1 MFGAYIQLTFRVE
14 RGFTDMMRKGGMFH
28 FADGTD
34 KLLLLFGTLGCIGDG
49 LMSPLTMVILGGIID
64 DYGSGDL
71 TFSNDVVD
79 KYALKLLILA
89 IGVAVSAFIEGIC
102 WTRTAERQTSR
113 LRIEYLKSVL
123 RQEVSFFDT
132 QVGSSTNFEVIS
144 AISGDAQ
151 LIQDVMADKI
161 PNCLAHLSA
170 LVFSI
175 IVSFI
180 LSWRLAVASLPF
192 ALLFVVPV
200 LGFGASLQ
208 GLGMKMKDAYDTG
221 GGVAEHA
228 ISSIR
233 TVYSYVGEHQTINKF
248 SHALQTSMALGIK
261 QGFTK
266 GLMIGSMGMVFVAWA
281 FISWVGSYL
290 VTEKGETGGRVFVSA
305 ICVIMAGLSA
315 MSALPNVTFIS
326 EAIAATK
333 RMFKMISRVPLID
346 SDNWTGKTIASVR
359 GDIEFRGVDFSYPS
373 RPDTP
378 ILQKLNL
385 KVKAGKTIG
394 LVGSSGSGKSTII
407 SLLERFYDPVKGDI
421 LLDGHRLKGF
431 QLKWLRSQMG
441 LVNQEPVLFATSIK
455 ENILFG
461 KEGVSAEMVEIAAKA
476 ANAHDFIIKLPD
488 AYETQVGQFGIQ
500 LSGGQKQRIAIARA
514 LLKEPRILLLD
525 EATSALDTKS
535 ERVVQEALDQ
545 ASIGRTTIIVAHR
558 LTTIRK
564 ADKIVVLWSG
574 KVIESGT
581 HDELMHKNNKKE
593 GGAYYQMVLLQQSAT
608 HNESGS
614 PDSLY
619 PPIRQQPHGRDF
631 NPQFARSPIGA
642 RSSLQNSPMS
652 PFCPTVIMSMA
663 HSVQMYSY
671 QESDGEYLSDIPDRS
686 PSQWRLLQMNAPEWK
701 RAFLGCLGA
710 TGFGAISPIHAYCL
724 GSVVSVYFLPDKAKV
739 KSDTAFYCIIFVVL
753 GVVCFVANLL
763 QHYNFAVMGERL
775 TKRVREKMLGNIL
788 TFEVGWFDKDEN
800 TSAAICARLATEAS
814 LIRSLVGDR
823 ISLLLQV
830 FVSAFLAFII
840 ALIITWRVA
849 IVMISVQPLL
859 IASFYSKTVLMKSM
873 STKAKKAQNEGTQ
886 LASEA
891 VVNHRTITAF
901 ASQQRIVRLYAETQ
915 KGPRKECIKQSWFS
929 GLGLFTS
936 QFVTTAAISL
946 AYWYGGREMN
956 KGLVTAKQMFQ
967 VFFILM
973 TTGKNI
979 ADAGSMSSDLSKG
992 GGAVKSVLAVLD
1004 RKTEIDPDDSEGL
1017 KVRRINGHI
1026 ELMNVHFSYPS
1037 RPEQMIFQGLSLKI
1051 EAGRTVALVGQ
1062 SGSGKSTII
1071 GLIERFYDPIKGCIL
1086 VDARDLKNYNLRH
1099 LRSHIALVS
1108 QEPTLFAGSIRHNI
1122 IYGKE
1127 EASEAEIMKAA
1138 KLANAHEF
1146 ISSMNDGYETYCG
1159 ERGVQLSGG
1168 QKQRVALARAI
1179 LKNPAILLLDEATS
1193 ALDSASENLV
1203 QEALEKMM
1211 VGRTCVVVAHRLS
1224 TIQKSDSIAVIE
1236 NGKVAEQGSHSE
1248 LLSMGNMGSYHSLIK
1263 LQHI

>member
-1 MFGAYIQLTFRVE
+1 MAK
-14 RGFTDMMRKGGMFH
+14 KGGMFH
-28 FADGTD
+28 FADGID
-34 KLLLLFGTLGCIGDG
+34 KLLMLFGTIGCIGDG
-49 LMSPLTMVILGGIID
+49 LMSPLTMIILSGVID
-64 DYGSGDL
+64 EYGSGGL
-71 TFSNDVVD
+71 SFSNDVVD

-89 IGVAVSAFIEGIC
+89 VGVGAAAFIEGIC

-113 LRIEYLKSVL
+113 LRMEYLKSVL
-123 RQEVSFFDT
+123 RQEVGFFDT
-132 QVGSSTNFEVIS
+132 KVGSSTNFEVIS

-151 LIQDVMADKI
+151 LIQDVMAEKI
-161 PNCLAHLSA
+161 PNCLAHLST

-175 IVSFI
+175 VVAFI

-192 ALLFVVPV
+192 ALMFVVPV
-200 LGFGASLQ
+200 LGIGALLK
-208 GLGMKMKDAYDTG
+208 GLGMKMKDAYDKG
-221 GGVAEHA
+221 GGVADQA

-233 TVYSYVGEHQTINKF
+233 TVYSYVGEQQTIDKF
-248 SHALQTSMALGIK
+248 SHALETSMNLGIR

-281 FISWVGSYL
+281 FVSWVGSYL
-290 VTEKGETGGRVFVSA
+290 VTEKGESGGKVFVSA

-315 MSALPNVTFIS
+315 MSALPNVPFIS
-326 EAIAATK
+326 DAIAATS
-333 RMFKMISRVPLID
+333 RMFVMISRVPLID
-346 SDNWTGKTIASVR
+346 SEKVKGKTIPSVR

-378 ILQKLNL
+378 VLQGLNL
-385 KVKAGKTIG
+385 RVKAGKTIG
-394 LVGSSGSGKSTII
+394 LVGGSGSGKSTII
-407 SLLERFYDPVKGDI
+407 SLLERFYDPIRGDI
-421 LLDGHRLKGF
+421 FLDGHRIKSL

-461 KEGVSAEMVEIAAKA
+461 KEGVSNELVELAAKK
-476 ANAHDFIIKLPD
+476 ANAHDFIVNLTD
-488 AYETQVGQFGIQ
+488 AYDTQVGQFGIQ

-514 LLKEPRILLLD
+514 LLKEPKILLLD
-525 EATSALDTKS
+525 EATSALDSES

-545 ASIGRTTIIVAHR
+545 ASVGRTTIIVAHR

-564 ADKIVVLWSG
+564 ADKIVVLQSG
-574 KVIESGT
+574 KVIESGS
-581 HDELMHKNNKKE
+581 HDDLMQRNNGE
-593 GGAYYQMVLLQQSAT
+593 GGAYYQMVQLQQSAT
-608 HNESGS
+608 QNETPNS
-614 PDSLY
+614 PYTPTSQKHPNYHRDY
-619 PPIRQQPHGRDF
+619 NRQTP
-631 NPQFARSPIGA
+631 RSPISA
-642 RSSLQNSPMS
+642 RSSLHNSPMS
-652 PFCPTVIMSMA
+652 PFSPVVSISMA

-671 QESDGEYLSDIPDRS
+671 EESDDETFDMMLSPN

-701 RAFLGCLGA
+701 RAILGCLGA
-710 TGFGAISPIHAYCL
+710 GGFGAISPIHAYCL
-724 GSVVSVYFLPDKAKV
+724 GSVVAVYFLPDKAKI
-739 KSDTAFYCIIFVVL
+739 KSETAFYCIVFVGL
-753 GVVCFVANLL
+753 GILCFITNLL
-763 QHYNFAVMGERL
+763 QHHNFAVMGERL
-775 TKRVREKMLGNIL
+775 TKRVREKMLENVL
-788 TFEVGWFDKDEN
+788 TFEIGWFDRDEN
-800 TSAAICARLATEAS
+800 TSAAVCARLATEAS

-830 FVSAFLAFII
+830 FISAFLSFVI

-849 IVMISVQPLL
+849 LVMISVQPLL
-859 IASFYSKTVLMKSM
+859 IASFYSKIVLMKSL
-873 STKAKKAQNEGTQ
+873 SSKAKRAQNEGTQ

-901 ASQQRIVRLYAETQ
+901 ASQERIMRLYAETL

-929 GLGLFTS
+929 GMGLFTS

-956 KGLVTAKQMFQ
+956 KGNVTAKQMFQ

-1004 RKTEIDPDDSEGL
+1004 RQTEIDPDDSEGL
-1017 KVRRINGHI
+1017 TVGKLDGDI
-1026 ELMNVHFSYPS
+1026 ELKNVFFAYPS

-1051 EAGRTVALVGQ
+1051 EAGKTVALVGQ
-1062 SGSGKSTII
+1062 SGSGKSTVI
-1071 GLIERFYDPIKGCIL
+1071 GLIERFYDPMNGCIL
-1086 VDARDLKNYNLRH
+1086 IDGQDLKNYNLRN

-1108 QEPTLFAGSIRHNI
+1108 QEPTLFAGSIRQNI
-1122 IYGKE
+1122 AYGKDE
-1127 EASEAEIMKAA
+1127 TSEAEIRKAA

-1146 ISSMNDGYETYCG
+1146 ISSMKDGYETYCG

-1168 QKQRVALARAI
+1168 QKQRIALARAI

-1193 ALDSASENLV
+1193 ALDSVSEKLV

-1224 TIQKSDSIAVIE
+1224 TIQKSDSISVIKS
-1236 NGKVAEQGSHSE
+1236 GKVVEQGSHNE
-1248 LLSMGNMGSYHSLIK
+1248 LLSLGNRGAYHSLIK
-1263 LQHI
+1263 LQHL